1 MFLSLECLKLHK
13 YWMIL
18 SLGLKAG
25 KLCCPVIKKWVGQ
38 NCTGVFLFIQ
48 LANDLFPLV
57 LCRWWVL
64 VPSFKFKLWFW
75 LNFGQQVVWS
85 NVSSLKHF
93 LFGYLPVLLDMNP
106 SGDFCEL
113 TWIKVIHFCLFMVYS
128 FFNHLSSCYLST
140 SYLHGFSILLP
151 FLLLVPVL
159 TRLASPL
166 IFL

>member
-1 MFLSLECLKLHK
+1 M
-13 YWMIL
+13 
-18 SLGLKAG
+18 
-25 KLCCPVIKKWVGQ
+25 
-38 NCTGVFLFIQ
+38 FLFIQ

-57 LCRWWVL
+57 LCRWWESVGFGAICL
-64 VPSFKFKLWFW
+64 SGFKFKLWFW

-93 LFGYLPVLLDMNP
+93 PFGYLPVFLDMNP

-128 FFNHLSSCYLST
+128 FFNHLSSCCLST
-140 SYLHGFSILLP
+140 SYLHGFSISLP
-151 FLLLVPVL
+151 LLLLVPVL